1 MKREIY
7 SELGVVC
14 PEFVDGRAGELTDQV
29 SDKAVRGEG
38 MVVDVSWG
46 RWVYH
51 SA

>member
-1 MKREIY
+1 M
-7 SELGVVC
+7 VC
-14 PEFVDGRAGELTDQV
+14 PVVVVGRAGELTDQV
-29 SDKAVRGEG
+29 SDEAVRGEG